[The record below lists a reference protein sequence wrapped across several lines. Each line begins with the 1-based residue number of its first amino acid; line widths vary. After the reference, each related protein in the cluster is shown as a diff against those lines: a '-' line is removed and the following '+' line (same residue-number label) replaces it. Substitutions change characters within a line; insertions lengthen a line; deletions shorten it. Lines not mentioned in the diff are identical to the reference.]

1 MKDVPN
7 KDEIIIIGH
16 KHGWSTKYIRE
27 SGYNFVDAYKNYGT
41 VYRIIREVFFR
52 LRLPGKKL
60 FYNKEVEQYKDKILI
75 VCDSLITY
83 DYMRWLKK
91 TCSSCRII
99 LRYDNPVRANYN
111 PNGFL
116 DKWCTK
122 WTSDVDDAKRYNMHL
137 YNGGGYFRQ
146 WKITKRKPIYDV
158 FYIGKDKNRL
168 QKLRAIERDLQAN
181 GLKTMFY
188 ITWERSWQHKN
199 DGIHKPFL
207 PYESVLNYMGESKA
221 ILHLLDGA
229 QHGITL
235 RIQESLIHKIK
246 LITDDKDIVKYD
258 FYNPNNI
265 FILGK
270 DNLKDIRHFLDT
282 PYEDVQSDFFQHA
295 FYDQMISEVVNR
307 SIK

>member
-1 MKDVPN
+1 MIDKN
-7 KDEIIIIGH
+7 EI
-16 KHGWSTKYIRE
+16 
-27 SGYNFVDAYKNYGT
+27 
-41 VYRIIREVFFR
+41 
-52 LRLPGKKL
+52 
-60 FYNKEVEQYKDKILI
+60 
-75 VCDSLITY
+75 
-83 DYMRWLKK
+83 
-91 TCSSCRII
+91 RII
-99 LRYDNPVRANYN
+99 LPRHGFFYKYIETSGYAVSDPYYGRSVILRALRTIHFKLQLPFRYIWFNRKNICTKRIIILYEPLITSDYIKWLHKYN
-111 PNGFL
+111 PNSKLMLIYANSVKTSISPKSINRSVVELWTL
-116 DKWCTK
+116 DK
-122 WTSDVDDAKRYNMHL
+122 DDAIKYGMHL

-188 ITWERSWQHKN
+188 ITWERGWQHKN

-246 LITDDKDIVKYD
+246 LITDDKDLVKYD

-295 FYDQMISEVVNR
+295 FYDQMISEVIDG